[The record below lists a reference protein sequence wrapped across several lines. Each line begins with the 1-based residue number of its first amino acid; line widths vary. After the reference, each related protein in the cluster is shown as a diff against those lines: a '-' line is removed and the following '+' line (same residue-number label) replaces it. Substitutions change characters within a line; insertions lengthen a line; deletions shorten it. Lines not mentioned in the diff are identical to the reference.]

1 MPLPAHARARR
12 KVQGFLMRDSKRH
25 GFTLV
30 ELLVVIAI
38 IGILIAL
45 LLPAV
50 QAAREAARRMQCKN
64 NLKQIALA
72 MHVYHTTI
80 GCFPSSICLPVGQ
93 LVGQRGDWSIHARLL
108 PYMEQGTLYEFMDFN
123 VTYEHVMFDGKPI
136 STVRI
141 PTYMCPS
148 EPHDQM
154 RLDSSG
160 QPFHWPLNY
169 GMNMGVWFIYDP
181 ATGRGGDGATYPN
194 SRLRPRDFSD
204 GLSCTLC
211 TSEVKAFTPY
221 YRNVTLG
228 GLGAPAGPSAPA
240 VPGDVSAM
248 CVGGQAK
255 MGPTLMNNTGHTEW
269 VDGRASHIGFT
280 STFVPNT
287 EIPYFYGGNAYDIDF
302 SSQKEG
308 GHAVNPTYAV
318 IPARSYHP
326 SIVNAS
332 MMDGSVK
339 SFNNDID
346 LVVWQSLSM
355 RNDGG

>member
-1 MPLPAHARARR
+1 
-12 KVQGFLMRDSKRH
+12 MRDSKRR

-72 MHVYHTTI
+72 MHVYHTSL
-80 GCFPSSICLPVGQ
+80 GCFPSSICLAVGEE
-93 LVGQRGDWSIHARLL
+93 VDRRGDWSIHARLL
-108 PYMEQGTLYEFMDFN
+108 PYMEQGTLYEFMDFDF
-123 VTYEHVMFDGKPI
+123 TYEGVMFDGKEI

-141 PTYMCPS
+141 PTYLCPS
-148 EPHDQM
+148 EIHDQM
-154 RLDSSG
+154 RFHNG
-160 QPFHWPLNY
+160 GIPFHWPLTY
-169 GMNMGVWFIYDP
+169 GMNMGVWFVYDP

-204 GLSCTLC
+204 GLSATLC
-211 TSEVKAFTPY
+211 TAEVKAYTPY
-221 YRNVTLG
+221 YRNVTINN
-228 GLGAPAGPSAPA
+228 PPVHQ
-240 VPGDVSAM
+240 VPGDVTDLCS
-248 CVGGQAK
+248 GGDPK
-255 MGPTLMNNTGHTEW
+255 MGETLMKNTGHTEW

-280 STFVPNT
+280 STFPPNT
-287 EIPYFYGGNAYDIDF
+287 EIPFEYGGYVYDIDF

-308 GHAVNPTYAV
+308 GSATNPTYAA

-326 SIVNAS
+326 GVVNAS
-332 MMDGSVK
+332 LMDGSVR
-339 SFNNDID
+339 SFGNDIEQT
-346 LVVWQSLSM
+346 VWRSLSV
-355 RNDGG
+355 RNDGS